1 MRSSVNDDAPTSGAS
16 CCCLVSGKG
25 RRKLRIA
32 QTARMRRLRVCSDGA
47 YVDRLRAF
55 LTLAELELDRL
66 ILLQISGAGVEAG
79 NVDKDV
85 RTILLRYESIAFLR

>member
-1 MRSSVNDDAPTSGAS
+1 MF
-16 CCCLVSGKG
+16 CLVSGKG
-25 RRKLRIA
+25 RRKTQDR
-32 QTARMRRLRVCSDGA
+32 SDGA